1 MSTTKAVPAKVIKPG
16 SRAAP
21 ATVVQAAALPFPD
34 LVDLVVERIGVPA
47 DIYAVAAT
55 LESEGIRDLDARER
69 FGSADVFDL
78 AEDVFGAALQ
88 KVVEEQVIE
97 RDEPS
102 ILHGLKRFG
111 HFYSRGVLFALPIV
125 LQLTTV
131 ILVQV
136 REDYTDAKATA
147 VMIGSILSFF
157 ATGGFSQA
165 IGRLG
170 STYTSRSAYHL
181 TRRVVISVIVLGM
194 LAALVTAGL
203 WVIVAFTLEP
213 FPQAVSMSALRYELL
228 LSWLWLSLAVLY
240 MLERRILVVAMVA
253 IWLGVFSILL
263 EFGGQSVETSQLVG
277 YGVAAAIASVI
288 SVVEL
293 RRLEAGTPASARS
306 ERLPR
311 WPVLFVGT
319 APYFVYGLLYF
330 GLLFGDRVIG
340 WSADPPDGFLFYF
353 RRSYELGLDWAIVSL
368 VLTVAA
374 LEYTIHELGALIEPT
389 QKRFTGSRLREHNRA
404 FMRFYLRQVALF
416 AIVGTASGAATYAIV
431 AKAHIFDGIPAL
443 HILVEDNETVRVF
456 FIAVFAYGALA
467 FGLMNAV
474 VLFFLSRPRA
484 PIFGLVAGGIATV
497 VAGGI
502 ASRAI
507 APWGSAYGLLAGSI
521 AFALVTGIAT
531 VRVVRRMDYFY
542 YAAY

>member
-1 MSTTKAVPAKVIKPG
+1 MTTTKAIPAQVVKPAVK
-16 SRAAP
+16 AAP
-21 ATVVQAAALPFPD
+21 SKVVQAATLPFPE
-34 LVDLVVERIGVPA
+34 LVDLVVERIGVPV
-47 DIYAVAAT
+47 DVYAVAAT

-78 AEDVFGAALQ
+78 AEDVFGVALQ
-88 KVVEEQVIE
+88 KIVEEQVPE
-97 RDEPS
+97 KHAPS
-102 ILHGLKRFG
+102 FWAGAKRFG

-147 VMIGSILSFF
+147 VMLGSILSFF
-157 ATGGFSQA
+157 ATGGFAQA

-181 TRRVVISVIVLGM
+181 TRRVVLSVIVLGLFAT
-194 LAALVTAGL
+194 LAIAGI
-203 WVIVAFTLEP
+203 WIAVAFTLDP
-213 FPQAVSMSALRYELL
+213 FPHAVSLSALRYELL

-240 MLERRILVVAMVA
+240 MLERRLLIVAMVA
-253 IWLGVFSILL
+253 TWLGVFAVLL

-277 YGVAAAIASVI
+277 YAVAAAIASVI
-288 SVVEL
+288 SLLEL

-340 WSADPPDGFLFYF
+340 WSADPPPGFLFYF

-404 FMRFYLRQVALF
+404 FVRFYLRQVVLF
-416 AIVGTASGAATYAIV
+416 AIVGTASGGAVYGIV
-431 AKAHIFDGIPAL
+431 AKARIFDGIPAL
-443 HILVEDNETVRVF
+443 HILVEDKETVHVF
-456 FIAVFAYGALA
+456 LIAVFAYGALA

-484 PIFGLVAGGIATV
+484 PIAGLVAGGIATIV
-497 VAGGI
+497 VGGL
-502 ASRAI
+502 ASRLI
-507 APWGSAYGLLAGSI
+507 APWGSVYGLLAGTA
-521 AFALVTGIAT
+521 AFALVTCIAT